1 MGNGLPKLDGPTH
14 VVMVGLDSAGKT
26 TVLYRLKYEQYVN
39 TMPTVGF
46 NCEKVKGTL
55 GKAKG
60 VSFIIWD
67 VGGQDKV
74 CFKLLLRCLKT
85 LSKHCIT
92 NVLYFTCKTSR
103 SWDKITFS
111 KICEP
116 LFRDCYIIFHQQ
128 FNNFN
133 IFIWHNKYSLAKT
146 YGYVRSS
153 IFVTFVRSAKNYINC
168 SDEWF

>member
-74 CFKLLLRCLKT
+74 CFKLLLHH
-85 LSKHCIT
+85 LSG
-92 NVLYFTCKTSR
+92 
-103 SWDKITFS
+103 
-111 KICEP
+111 
-116 LFRDCYIIFHQQ
+116 RDI
-128 FNNFN
+128 
-133 IFIWHNKYSLAKT
+133 
-146 YGYVRSS
+146 S
-153 IFVTFVRSAKNYINC
+153 I
-168 SDEWF
+168 